1 LVLPNKERFDRF
13 GKLRN
18 GIQHFGPPPG
28 RDASDETL
36 RFVFEV
42 IDPFVNS
49 CWGLFAVYYD
59 EDHEPYVYFVNAL
72 VSREIMF
79 LISPGAAATFDEWEV
94 DWTEVTLE
102 YKEQIEARVRAALQ

>member
-1 LVLPNKERFDRF
+1 
-13 GKLRN
+13 
-18 GIQHFGPPPG
+18 
-28 RDASDETL
+28 
-36 RFVFEV
+36 
-42 IDPFVNS
+42 
-49 CWGLFAVYYD
+49 
-59 EDHEPYVYFVNAL
+59 VYFVNAL